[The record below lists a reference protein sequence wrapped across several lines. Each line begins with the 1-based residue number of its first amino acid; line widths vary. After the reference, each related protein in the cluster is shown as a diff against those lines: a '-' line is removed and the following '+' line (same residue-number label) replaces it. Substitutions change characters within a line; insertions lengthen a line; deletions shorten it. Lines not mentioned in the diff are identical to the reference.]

1 MQGCLCRL
9 LGILKMKS
17 PWKILAT
24 LFLCLTHSFGQAP
37 KLPPQQAEIL
47 RSLNGKGIDA
57 AGFGNIPTPLKKGMT
72 YDVVKQGVG
81 QVTLDVDGRK
91 VIVPS
96 RDVLI
101 SDKPAATQAAPGVV
115 GFVPG
120 KLLVLSAKYTLAGN
134 QPRNVKNR
142 VEKLIP
148 AGDLARPV
156 EILVSDQLSMAAQNQ
171 GDGSQNVVVIA
182 TPELVAIALQN
193 TLNPP
198 NVLTIEYMF
207 NGQRMMKQGIEGTK
221 IVLP

>member
-1 MQGCLCRL
+1 
-9 LGILKMKS
+9 MKA
-17 PWKILAT
+17 PWLILAA
-24 LFLCLTHSFGQAP
+24 LIFCLTDAFGQAQQR
-37 KLPPQQAEIL
+37 LTQQAEIL

-57 AGFGNIPTPLKKGMT
+57 SGFGNIPTSLKKGMT

-81 QVTLDVDGRK
+81 QVTLNVDGRK

-101 SDKPAATQAAPGVV
+101 SDKPAATQAAPAAGAADD
-115 GFVPG
+115 FVPG

-142 VEKLIP
+142 VEKLVP
-148 AGDLARPV
+148 TGDIARPV

-171 GDGSQNVVVIA
+171 GEGGQSVVVIA
-182 TPELVAIALQN
+182 TPEIVAVALQN
-193 TLNPP
+193 NVNPP

-207 NGQRMMKQGIEGTK
+207 NGRRMVKQGIEGTK

>member
-1 MQGCLCRL
+1 
-9 LGILKMKS
+9 MKS
-17 PWKILAT
+17 SWLILAV
-24 LFLCLTHSFGQAP
+24 LVFCLSDAFGQAP
-37 KLPPQQAEIL
+37 HLPPQQAEIL
-47 RSLNGKGIDA
+47 RSMNGKGIDA
-57 AGFGNIPTPLKKGMT
+57 NGFGNIPMPLKKGMT
-72 YDVVKQGVG
+72 YDVVKEGVG

-96 RDVLI
+96 RDVRI
-101 SDKPAATQAAPGVV
+101 SDKPAATQAAPAAGAPA

-120 KLLVLSAKYTLAGN
+120 KFMVLSAKYTLAGN

-142 VEKLIP
+142 VEKLVP
-148 AGDLARPV
+148 AGMLARPV

-171 GDGSQNVVVIA
+171 GDGIQSVVVIA

-198 NVLTIEYMF
+198 NVLTIEYMY
-207 NGQRMMKQGIEGTK
+207 NGKRMMKQGVEGTK